1 MTKNMKALMA
11 GTTTLLLGMNV
22 FATPV
27 QAAVD
32 GQSAAALGKA
42 AVEQTTGTSGK
53 GSTGKPDDQT
63 DARVASD
70 DQTDVNA
77 ESAKLG
83 QTGGG
88 AADNAEGQS
97 GTGEGTDSKAAT
109 KTQKANDDNQGKT
122 KDDSTSK
129 SDDHKSANDSQSD
142 TKEYTANAEEKTTES
157 KEESKKIEKV
167 NVKDFYNEDGSVNKD
182 KLTNY
187 IKEVAEKDPLGI
199 AGIFHIFGNELN
211 DNTHIAG
218 NVATNKITAG
228 DFGTNP
234 NAPANLTVG
243 DIHYIG
249 NLDHINQINGDNKVV
264 IFGPDIEYRSY
275 ENGSSI
281 QVNHNGNW
289 EKVGIPFNHIIKAD
303 QKLDIQGELDKLSK
317 KSDEW
322 ASHTQTAGVKADF
335 TDQNQSYIDLSGVNK
350 KDSKYPIYVTIDAS
364 VFSQKHNITIKG
376 ISAGEDAPLIIF
388 NVTNIKDGDLTV
400 QTHLALEYSDGSAI
414 TGSSDSQSHANKF
427 LWNFGTTVKNLY
439 IGGDYHLGSILA
451 TKANITNYVNVDGN
465 IIGNKITV
473 NGETHRWDLVAI
485 PPENGKSIKPGP
497 GPDLSYDLPKLDYGT
512 PGPDLSYDLPK
523 LDYGTPGPDLSYD
536 LPKLDITKPTKP
548 DKPTNPGE
556 DTPKPKDEIP
566 PFPFNPAYPVIPDHN
581 VPDNPTTPDFFKPQ
595 PKAPVPDQPV
605 TPSFSE
611 PKPKTPLPDAG
622 THSISTPNDDV
633 ETFFKAQAKA
643 KLVSKKVSVRGKAES
658 AKPVTATPKT
668 MVEHANVGGKIATPQ
683 AKKLSSLKSTPQSKK
698 AASLPQTGQKQNH
711 IALLGLGLVLSAVAL
726 VIGFF
731 DKTKKN

>member
-1 MTKNMKALMA
+1 MNKKIKKTNMQAIMA

-27 QAAVD
+27 QAAVGSQAVD
-32 GQSAAALGKA
+32 DQSGATLGKA

-53 GSTGKPDDQT
+53 GSTGKPDDPAKTNVEYSDQTGATESTKLSQT
-63 DARVASD
+63 DDGV
-70 DQTDVNA
+70 
-77 ESAKLG
+77 
-83 QTGGG
+83 
-88 AADNAEGQS
+88 ADNVEGQS
-97 GTGEGTDSKAAT
+97 GIKEGADGKAAT
-109 KTQKANDDNQGKT
+109 KTQKENADDHQGET
-122 KDDSTSK
+122 KDSK
-129 SDDHKSANDSQSD
+129 SDDDSQSD
-142 TKEYTANAEEKTTES
+142 KKADSIKSEADNNKS
-157 KEESKKIEKV
+157 KEEFKKLEKV

-187 IKEVAEKDPLGI
+187 IKEVANKDPLGI
-199 AGIFHIFGNELN
+199 AGVFHIFGNELN

-234 NAPANLTVG
+234 NALANLTVG

-249 NLDHINQINGDNKVV
+249 SLEHINQINGDNKVV

-289 EKVGIPFNHIIKAD
+289 EKVGIPFNHIIKAN

-322 ASHTQTAGVKADF
+322 ASQTQTVGVKADF

-350 KDSKYPIYVTIDAS
+350 KDSKDPIYVTIDAS

-376 ISAGEDAPLIIF
+376 ISADEDAPLIIF
-388 NVTNIKDGDLTV
+388 NVTNIKNGDLTV

-414 TGSSDSQSHANKF
+414 TGSSETQSHANKF
-427 LWNFGTTVKNLY
+427 LWNFGTDVKNLY

-451 TKANITNYVNVDGN
+451 PKANITNYVNVDGN

-473 NGETHRWDLVAI
+473 SGETHRWDLVAI
-485 PPENGKSIKPGP
+485 SQKNDETTKQ
-497 GPDLSYDLPKLDYGT
+497 GT

-548 DKPTNPGE
+548 GK

-566 PFPFNPAYPVIPDHN
+566 PLPFNPAYPAI
-581 VPDNPTTPDFFKPQ
+581 
-595 PKAPVPDQPV
+595 PDQPV

-611 PKPKTPLPDAG
+611 PKSKTPFPDAG

-643 KLVSKKVSVRGKAES
+643 KLVSKKVSVRGKVES

-668 MVEHANVGGKIATPQ
+668 MVEHANVGGKVATPQ
-683 AKKLSSLKSTPQSKK
+683 AKKLSSLKSASQTKK

-711 IALLGLGLVLSAVAL
+711 IALLGLGLVLGAAAL
-726 VIGFF
+726 TVGFF
-731 DKTKKN
+731 DKTNKE